1 MSICTTAGDAAAS
14 AQFARVAAVIHKR
27 CTVCHSAHPTNPLFA
42 SAPGGVMLDSPGQIR
57 ILAPKI
63 QALAVAS
70 QLMPLGN
77 VTGMTP
83 EERELIGAWIAAGAR
98 ID

>member
-1 MSICTTAGDAAAS
+1 AAPAG
-14 AQFARVAAVIHKR
+14 QFARVAAVIEER
-27 CTVCHSAHPTNPLFA
+27 CTVCHSARPTSPLFA
-42 SAPGGVMLDSPGQIR
+42 SAPAGVMLDSPAQIR
-57 ILAPKI
+57 ALAPKI
-63 QALAVAS
+63 HAQAVAS

-77 VTGMTP
+77 LTGMTP